1 MSAQVAIL
9 ESWLLEPLQAKQIS
23 LAQAWALQDLLSLI
37 LEDQE
42 VSIPPPL
49 IPAFQQVA
57 LFHSPV
63 ANHLPL

>member
-42 VSIPPPL
+42 VSIPLPL